1 MRHLIDVVLVPSYCL
16 VCSYVSSGRLKN
28 LILKTLKEITL
39 LIIIMIGLIGYTL
52 IFNVPFEKKDKAKKH
67 GLYWNPSIKKWNK
80 TIKGD
85 GFIKSI
91 INKYPHVKFKV
102 INIISD
108 MFDKD
113 AKQKKQLMKYY
124 TNDYNNKYERIRKE
138 KQIKK
143 ELFEQRR
150 ITKKEE
156 HDRLEK
162 TEESYEMKYENMK
175 QTYNKVNRMV
185 TTAQYISMI
194 IKNKTWLD
202 VHICNQTIKLEDGK
216 TIIKNDFD
224 II

>member
-1 MRHLIDVVLVPSYCL
+1 
-16 VCSYVSSGRLKN
+16 
-28 LILKTLKEITL
+28 
-39 LIIIMIGLIGYTL
+39 
-52 IFNVPFEKKDKAKKH
+52 
-67 GLYWNPSIKKWNK
+67 
-80 TIKGD
+80 
-85 GFIKSI
+85 
-91 INKYPHVKFKV
+91 
-102 INIISD
+102 

-156 HDRLEK
+156 HDRSEK
-162 TEESYEMKYENMK
+162 SEESYEMKYENMK

-194 IKNKTWLD
+194 IKNKTWFD
-202 VHICNQTIKLEDGK
+202 VHMNNQTIKLEDGK

-224 II
+224 IIYEEVPNPEKITSKEELIYNIYEQYKKAHKNIHK